1 MSIRCLILTRY
12 DSAAALGD
20 RVAGRWLLWGLD
32 QRSIAWEIHQPWHP
46 RPDLESFDV
55 VLCWSYRFH
64 KNNYIFWARKM
75 RDRCARLGVPVINDA
90 ERADAKHSFFLR
102 TWRAHGLP
110 CARCQR
116 VRRPEDI
123 TLDYP
128 LILRRDGIH
137 MGHDVAL
144 VRDSGEARRVIEARL
159 RDPRPADRG
168 GAGRAVDLAI
178 EFIDTRWPDGY
189 YRKYRSFVVGGRV
202 LPRQV
207 SLSEVWLVNFGN
219 AVAGD
224 AAVAEDRRFI
234 RDGEPR
240 ADLLR
245 RAGELSGADVVA
257 VDYARTSDGELVLWE
272 ANRHFLMLGDE
283 DYGSPER
290 FEEITGRNTEEREV
304 NDRALGLAIADL
316 VLRRAG
322 RSVPS

>member
-1 MSIRCLILTRY
+1 MSVRCLILTRY
-12 DSAAALGD
+12 DSAGALRD

-32 QRSIAWEIHQPWHP
+32 QRRVAWEIHQPWKP
-46 RPDLESFDV
+46 RPDLERFDV
-55 VLCWSYRFH
+55 VLCWTYRFH
-64 KNNYIFWARKM
+64 RNNYIFWARRM
-75 RDRCARLGVPVINDA
+75 QDRCVRLGIPVVNDA
-90 ERADAKHSFFLR
+90 EHTDAKHSFFLE

-137 MGHDVAL
+137 MGKGIAL
-144 VRDSGEARRVIEARL
+144 VRDRGEARKVIEGRL
-159 RDPRPADRG
+159 RDPLPI
-168 GAGRAVDLAI
+168 DLAI
-178 EFIDTRWPDGY
+178 ELIDTCWPDGY
-189 YRKYRSFVVGGRV
+189 YRKYRSYVVGDRV

-207 SLSEVWLVNFGN
+207 SLSRHWLVNFGN
-219 AVAGD
+219 AVVGK
-224 AAVAEDRRFI
+224 AAVAEDRRFL

-245 RAGELSGADVVA
+245 LAGKLSGADLA
-257 VDYARTSDGELVLWE
+257 AIDYTRRADGELILWE

-283 DYGSPER
+283 EYGSPER
-290 FEEITGRNTEEREV
+290 FEAITGRNTEEREN

-322 RSVPS
+322 RSAP